1 MVMKKGIILI
11 LFTVLCLQYSNAQN
25 IKSTGLSSGTWK
37 FAAPYA
43 PEGYSSGTIVIG
55 SPEKKDTATMSFG
68 TGEYKLPGENVKVI
82 NDSVLFSIFLEGQDI
97 KVMLK
102 VDSDTSMSGKAVYSE
117 GEVPLLLN
125 RIIATDAAVKN

>member
-1 MVMKKGIILI
+1 MKKGIILI
-11 LFTVLCLQYSNAQN
+11 LFAVYCLQYSNAQD
-25 IKSTGLSSGTWK
+25 IKSKDQSVGTWK

-55 SPEKKDTATMSFG
+55 SAEKKDTATMSFG
-68 TGEYKLPGENVKVI
+68 TGEYKLPGGNVKVI
-82 NDSVLFSIFLEGQDI
+82 NDSVLFSVFLEGQDI

-117 GEVPLLLN
+117 GEVPLTLSKV
-125 RIIATDAAVKN
+125 ISTEAAVKN